1 MKNKKEKPTINKI
14 IQEERKI
21 KKLEEKK
28 RRERERFEKTNNL
41 RKI

>member
-1 MKNKKEKPTINKI
+1 MKKDKKEKPLNKI

-41 RKI
+41 KS